1 MAILEIDV
9 VSDVVCPW
17 CLIGTRRLDDALAT
31 FPEIEANV
39 VYHPFLLDPTAPPE
53 GAELRDHLAR
63 KYGNPEPMF
72 RRVEAVA
79 RESGIALDFEK
90 VRRIVSTVRAH
101 TLLRHALPK
110 GTQRALADSLF
121 LAYFTEGRDI
131 SAMDVL
137 IDLGVTHGFTESEV
151 ITTLEAP
158 EELHATRQEAASA
171 AEGGVSGV
179 PYFIFGKRFAISG
192 AQPIEVFKK
201 AIEKALAPNES

>member
-17 CLIGTRRLDDALAT
+17 CLIGTRRLDLALAA
-31 FPEIEANV
+31 FPELEAKV
-39 VYHPFLLDPTAPPE
+39 VYHPFLLDPSAPPE

-110 GTQRALADSLF
+110 GTQRALAQALF
-121 LAYFTEGRDI
+121 LAYFVDGRDV

-137 IDLGVTHGFTESEV
+137 IDLGVAHGFTESEI
-151 ITTLEAP
+151 ITTLESP
-158 EELHATRQEAASA
+158 EESHETRADAASA

-179 PYFIFGKRFAISG
+179 PYFIFDKRFAISG
-192 AQPIEVFKK
+192 AQPVDVFKK
-201 AIEKALAPNES
+201 AIEKSLAPRES